1 MSEWDGEGYARVS
14 GLQRTLAEASLSD
27 LELTGTERLLDV
39 GCGDGFI
46 TLALAR
52 RLPRGS
58 VVGVDASA
66 GMVDKA
72 RSRPVPDGATA
83 TFRVADACELPFADE
98 FDVVVSF
105 NALHWVTEQRRAL
118 SGIVRAA
125 HPSARVIIQMVC
137 ASARPSVEAVAMRV
151 CREPAWAES
160 FVGFE
165 APFTHPDPAGYPELA
180 ASAGLVV
187 TDLRTSDLDWDF
199 GSREEFSRWCA
210 VGFAAWTARLDPGG
224 ASRFVDDVVREY
236 EEVSG
241 RPGLFRFTQMRVACA
256 VATVPRL

>member
-1 MSEWDGEGYARVS
+1 MSEWDGEGYAQVS
-14 GLQRTLAEASLSD
+14 GLQRTLAERSLSG
-27 LELTGTERLLDV
+27 LELTGAERLLDV

-46 TLALAR
+46 TLALAG

-66 GMVDKA
+66 KMVDKA

-83 TFRVADACELPFADE
+83 TFLVADARELPFEDE

-105 NALHWVTEQRRAL
+105 NALHWVREQRRAL
-118 SGIVRAA
+118 AGIARAA

-137 ASARPSVEAVAMRV
+137 ASERPSLESVAMRV
-151 CREPAWAES
+151 CGEQAWAAS
-160 FVGFE
+160 FAGFE
-165 APFTHPDPAGYPELA
+165 APYIHVDPAAYPELA

-199 GSREEFSRWCA
+199 GSRDEFSRWCA
-210 VGFAAWTARLDPGG
+210 VGFAAWTARLDADRVP
-224 ASRFVDDVVREY
+224 RFVDDVVRAY

-241 RPGLFRFTQMRVACA
+241 GAGLFRFTQMRVAFA
-256 VATVPRL
+256 VATATR

>member
-1 MSEWDGEGYARVS
+1 MSEWDGEGYAEVS
-14 GLQRTLAEASLSD
+14 GLQRTLAERSLSG

-58 VVGVDASA
+58 VVGVDVSA
-66 GMVDKA
+66 KMIDKA
-72 RSRPVPDGATA
+72 RSRPVPDGASA
-83 TFRVADACELPFADE
+83 AFLVADARELPFEDE

-105 NALHWVTEQRRAL
+105 NALHWVSEQRRAL
-118 SGIVRAA
+118 AGFARAA
-125 HPSARVIIQMVC
+125 HPSARGIIQMVC
-137 ASARPSVEAVAMRV
+137 ASERPSLESVAMRV
-151 CREPAWAES
+151 CREQTWAAS
-160 FVGFE
+160 FVEFE
-165 APFTHPDPAGYPELA
+165 APFTHVDPAVYPELA

-199 GSREEFSRWCA
+199 GSRDEFSRWCA
-210 VGFAAWTARLDPGG
+210 VGFAAWTARLDEDRVP
-224 ASRFVDDVVREY
+224 RFVDDVVRAY

-241 RPGLFRFTQMRVACA
+241 GSGLFRFTQMRVAFA
-256 VATVPRL
+256 VATAPR